1 MNNIQ
6 RILKDQFPDI
16 GRLFC
21 CTIGG
26 SLEFPKAIGD
36 KWMQVVLDSNHWVL
50 VAKGFFADHVTVY
63 DLLLNHF
70 GIDPIHSVVCRVC
83 C

>member
-1 MNNIQ
+1 
-6 RILKDQFPDI
+6 
-16 GRLFC
+16 
-21 CTIGG
+21 
-26 SLEFPKAIGD
+26 
-36 KWMQVVLDSNHWVL
+36 MQVVHDSNHWVL

-63 DLLLNHF
+63 DLLLHHF